1 MADVVERKSSPHRA
15 PPCAATLTIEELNAL
30 DDEALRV
37 FLQPGEAGVDPVQLG
52 IALHGPGNDRLAIRI
67 LRALPLDAA
76 GGFIDARAGPPDDK
90 RVAQARRR
98 VVGRLFWAL
107 LYWNHPDE
115 YDELVS
121 GETIHPALIKRLE
134 LSGRVIADLGCGS
147 GRFTLAAAPL
157 AKSVIAIDEVPA
169 LLRRLKTHLEEKSIS
184 NVELRRGA
192 FDALPLADAS
202 VDVAVACSS
211 LTSQAPF
218 GGEVALREAA
228 RVVRPDGLVAVIW
241 PDEPAWFVERGFTYF
256 AAPGE
261 MSVHFPSVEAARRLC
276 RRFYSKEAER
286 WVVEHESAD
295 VPYEVL
301 GTNPPRDVC
310 LMRIASQAGVNTS

>member
-134 LSGRVIADLGCGS
+134 LSGRVIA
-147 GRFTLAAAPL
+147 
-157 AKSVIAIDEVPA
+157 IDEVPA
-169 LLRRLKTHLEEKSIS
+169 LLRRLKTHLEEKSIT

-202 VDVAVACSS
+202 VDIAVACSS

-218 GGEVALREAA
+218 GGEAALREAA